1 MHSVQRVSK
10 TLFHKRFTFTKHI
23 GYSKGGLDLIQK
35 YLYFDPYQRYEETF
49 ASSLR
54 SFDLNKYFIGKTYIV
69 LTYLSLT

>member
-54 SFDLNKYFIGKTYIV
+54 
-69 LTYLSLT
+69 